1 MAVQIKAGIEKV
13 PGGLMLVPLLVGA
26 VIHAAAP
33 DAGEFFGSFTG
44 AMFTGLAPILG
55 VFYVCL
61 GATLDLKATPYI
73 AKKGGALLG
82 SKIVFAAI
90 MGIVLGRLL
99 GEAPVSGGL
108 LAGMSVL
115 AVVAALNDTPG
126 GLYMSLMG
134 QFGGHRGR
142 GADSGMRR

>member
-1 MAVQIKAGIEKV
+1 MDAPLDSPWRCTYSPRSQCSFEHRGSEVEMAVRIKAGMEKV

-26 VIHAAAP
+26 VIHTAAP
-33 DAGEFFGSFTG
+33 DAGKFTG

-82 SKIVFAAI
+82 SKIAFAAL
-90 MGIVLGRLL
+90 V
-99 GEAPVSGGL
+99 
-108 LAGMSVL
+108 
-115 AVVAALNDTPG
+115 
-126 GLYMSLMG
+126 
-134 QFGGHRGR
+134 
-142 GADSGMRR
+142 